1 MRKWKNRK
9 AVMKNQRI
17 KFLKGQQAKF
27 LSQVILKSNLP
38 TKQLAYLAGVCSR
51 SFSDW
56 KREKATISLS
66 AAELFRRQFNIPFPE
81 DKSEMVIRWESM
93 QKDAN
98 KKGGYSH
105 FYKYGSPG
113 TKEGRSKG
121 GKITFEKLRAE
132 GRIPKI
138 KQYTFLKETNNDLA
152 EFIGIMLGDGG
163 IHLGQCTI
171 TLNAEKDKKYA
182 EYISSLGEKL
192 FGEKPK
198 FFKRK
203 NECTLVVY
211 YYGNALVEYLLSL
224 GLRSGNK
231 VRQQVGVPEWI
242 LESIEYKKACL
253 RGLMDTD
260 GGIFLHRYYVKGK
273 RYQYKKLSFT
283 NRSVPLLR
291 FVKQTLQE
299 LGFTPKAIEQVENK
313 KVWLYNMQEVNR
325 YLDIVGTSNPRLL
338 ALYGG

>member
-1 MRKWKNRK
+1 
-9 AVMKNQRI
+9 MKNKRI
-17 KFLKGQQAKF
+17 KFLRGQQTEF
-27 LSQVILKSNLP
+27 LSQVIFKSKFS
-38 TKQLAYLAGVCSR
+38 TKQLAHLAGVHSR

-56 KREKATISLS
+56 KKENSTMSLS
-66 AAELFRRQFNIPFPE
+66 AAELFCKQFKVVFPE
-81 DKSEMVIRWESM
+81 DKSVMETRWKNT
-93 QKDAN
+93 QKEAN
-98 KKGGYSH
+98 KKGGYGR

-113 TKEGRSKG
+113 TQEGRSKG
-121 GKITFEKLRAE
+121 GKISLEKLRAE
-132 GRIPKI
+132 GRASKI
-138 KQYTFLKETNNDLA
+138 KQYTFLKEPNKDLA
-152 EFIGIMLGDGG
+152 ELIGIMLGDGG

-211 YYGNALVEYLLSL
+211 YYGSALVEYLLSL

-291 FVKQTLQE
+291 FVNQTLQE
-299 LGFTPKAIEQVENK
+299 LGFTPKVIEQVANK

-325 YLDIVGTSNPRLL
+325 YLDIVGTSNSRLL